1 MAVEQAALCGNK
13 SVYYIIR
20 TGAQDTSDM
29 ILVANLQNKTEE
41 KTQIK

>member
-1 MAVEQAALCGNK
+1 MAVGQVAWCGNK

-20 TGAQDTSDM
+20 TGAQDTSGM

-41 KTQIK
+41 RTQIK